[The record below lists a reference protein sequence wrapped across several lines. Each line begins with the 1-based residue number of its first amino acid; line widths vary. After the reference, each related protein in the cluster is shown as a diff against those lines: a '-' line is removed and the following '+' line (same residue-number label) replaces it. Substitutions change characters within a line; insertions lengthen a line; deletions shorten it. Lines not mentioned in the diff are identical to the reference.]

1 MLISHLDLAV
11 LSTCSKALQNRGYK
25 SMRYIVVAASAAVVG
40 GVIGGALYITHDVRA
55 LFGLIAFIP
64 VNWMFQSALG
74 KK

>member
-1 MLISHLDLAV
+1 
-11 LSTCSKALQNRGYK
+11 
-25 SMRYIVVAASAAVVG
+25 MRYIVVAASAAVVG